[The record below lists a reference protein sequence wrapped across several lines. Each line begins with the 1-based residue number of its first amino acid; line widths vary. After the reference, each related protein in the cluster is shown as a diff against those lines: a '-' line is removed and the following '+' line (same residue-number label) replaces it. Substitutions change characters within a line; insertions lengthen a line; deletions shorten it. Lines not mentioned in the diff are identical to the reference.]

1 MIRKSISNKN
11 KIHFIIC
18 VLLIAQIIFDYKIS
32 WAYDN
37 TEITTAK
44 RKMITE
50 SISSYSGNCACPY
63 NSAVNGSSC
72 GKRSAYSKPGGAA
85 PLCYETEITDA
96 QAAEWLRRNKR

>member
-1 MIRKSISNKN
+1 MMKTVR
-11 KIHFIIC
+11 
-18 VLLIAQIIFDYKIS
+18 LLSALFVFSALSVQTSSAF
-32 WAYDN
+32 DN

-44 RKMITE
+44 RKMITD

-85 PLCYETEITDA
+85 PLCYETDITDA

>member
-1 MIRKSISNKN
+1 MMKTVR
-11 KIHFIIC
+11 
-18 VLLIAQIIFDYKIS
+18 LLSALFVFSALSVQTS
-32 WAYDN
+32 SAYDN

-44 RKMITE
+44 RKMITD

-63 NSAVNGSSC
+63 NSTANGSSC

-85 PLCYETEITDA
+85 PLCYETDITDA

>member
-1 MIRKSISNKN
+1 MMKTVR
-11 KIHFIIC
+11 
-18 VLLIAQIIFDYKIS
+18 LLSALFVFSALSVQTS
-32 WAYDN
+32 SAYDN

-85 PLCYETEITDA
+85 PLCYETDITDA

>member
-1 MIRKSISNKN
+1 MLYSNKN
-11 KIHFIIC
+11 HSSYKWKIL
-18 VLLIAQIIFDYKIS
+18 VLILFESIIFCNFAF
-32 WAYDN
+32 AYDN

-63 NSAVNGSSC
+63 NSAANGSSC

-85 PLCYETEITDA
+85 PLCYETDITDA

>member
-1 MIRKSISNKN
+1 MMKTVR
-11 KIHFIIC
+11 
-18 VLLIAQIIFDYKIS
+18 LLSALFVFSALSVQTS
-32 WAYDN
+32 SAYDN
-37 TEITTAK
+37 TEISTAK
-44 RKMITE
+44 RKMIAE

-96 QAAEWLRRNKR
+96 QAIEWFKRKH

>member
-1 MIRKSISNKN
+1 MW
-11 KIHFIIC
+11 HFIRASS
-18 VLLIAQIIFDYKIS
+18 VLLFFSALSVQTS
-32 WAYDN
+32 SAYDN
-37 TEITTAK
+37 TEITLAK
-44 RKMITE
+44 RKMIAE

-96 QAAEWLRRNKR
+96 QAIEWFKRKH